1 MASKLCIVMYMIYN
15 IDMIYDEIQTEPTD
29 TEGIYWVAAGIF
41 SGPIVFDILIKDLRL
56 TKGNV
61 NETCR

>member
-1 MASKLCIVMYMIYN
+1 MYMIYN
-15 IDMIYDEIQTEPTD
+15 IGMIYDEIQTEPTD
-29 TEGIYWVAAGIF
+29 TEGICWVAAGIF